1 MLVCVASTR
10 SSPGATTLSVALA
23 QAWQIAGYPTT
34 LIEADP
40 AGGVLALRFGLTER
54 PSLATMSSDTRRS
67 RTLDDVLRNAQ
78 DINGVNV
85 IAGPADPLVAAR
97 AVQSSTA
104 TIIELAKTP
113 DSRWVCDLGRI
124 DERSAAIELAKAAD
138 QTILVSRTAPAE
150 VQALLYAA
158 RLLRSHN
165 ANLGLVTVGDRPHA
179 PAEVQSIAEIELLA
193 ALPDAPT
200 VAPAFNGGHF
210 KRSQLRRSTLWRSV
224 IGLAKALDPE
234 SQEPQPGELAPP
246 PAQSNPAA
254 TEATIESA
262 PPPAPLTPPSP
273 PSAPAP
279 PAQPPAP
286 PAPLAED
293 IDDLFVWTPNTD
305 RIDD

>member
-1 MLVCVASTR
+1 
-10 SSPGATTLSVALA
+10 VALA

-78 DINGVNV
+78 DINDVNV

-97 AVQSSTA
+97 SVQSSTA

-113 DSRWVCDLGRI
+113 GTRWVCDLGRI

-158 RLLRSHN
+158 RVLRSHS
-165 ANLGLVTVGDRPHA
+165 ANIGLVTVGDHPHT
-179 PAEVQSIAEIELLA
+179 PAEVQSVAEIQLLA
-193 ALPDAPT
+193 ALPDSPT
-200 VAPAFNGGHF
+200 VAPAFNGGQF
-210 KRSQLRRSTLWRSV
+210 RRSQLRRSVLWRSV
-224 IGLAKALDPE
+224 IGLAKVLDE
-234 SQEPQPGELAPP
+234 EDRDTQSGELAHPP
-246 PAQSNPAA
+246 PTQSKPAA
-254 TEATIESA
+254 TEAISESVPPPPPPP
-262 PPPAPLTPPSP
+262 PPPAP
-273 PSAPAP
+273 
-279 PAQPPAP
+279 Q
-286 PAPLAED
+286 AEHES
-293 IDDLFVWTPNTD
+293 DLFIWTETTD